1 MSMNAPN
8 VSAAGNGPKPRLLD
22 QVRETIRIKH
32 YSRHTEDAYVG
43 WIKRFIFFHGTRH
56 PAELGAEEVRQF
68 VSHLALERHV
78 AASTQNQAF
87 NALIFLYH
95 DVLQIQLGEIV
106 GAVRA
111 KKPKRLPVVLTPEE
125 VQSLLALLDGEV
137 WLVCSLLYGAGLRL
151 CEGLELRVKD
161 IDFSRNELL
170 LRDGKGQ
177 KDRVTMLPARVQPAL
192 RQHLEMVHRQ
202 YDWDLAQGLG
212 RVPLPAALA
221 RKYPNADR
229 EWNWQWVFPAP
240 THYVDRHTG
249 QRHRFHLHESVVQKA
264 VREAARK
271 ADIPK
276 HVTPHVL
283 RHSFATH
290 VLHDGYDIRTVQEL
304 LGHQD
309 VETTMIYT
317 HVLNRGGR
325 AVRSPLDRP

>member
-1 MSMNAPN
+1 M
-8 VSAAGNGPKPRLLD
+8 
-22 QVRETIRIKH
+22 
-32 YSRHTEDAYVG
+32 
-43 WIKRFIFFHGTRH
+43 
-56 PAELGAEEVRQF
+56 
-68 VSHLALERHV
+68 
-78 AASTQNQAF
+78 
-87 NALIFLYH
+87 
-95 DVLQIQLGEIV
+95 GEIV

-240 THYVDRHTG
+240 THYFDRHTG

-283 RHSFATH
+283 R
-290 VLHDGYDIRTVQEL
+290 
-304 LGHQD
+304 
-309 VETTMIYT
+309 
-317 HVLNRGGR
+317 N
-325 AVRSPLDRP
+325 VRSYYYTFQRMRYFRGNSCCFGSRRRSWRPCLTASISS